1 MTNKVVKDMKLRE
14 NMTIK
19 QFIDELGKCGGF
31 MSLSLV
37 KGVKIVKNMFLD
49 KDCTVFLSF
58 TANLVATGLR
68 SVFADLVKRR
78 LVDVIITTGG
88 SIDHD
93 IIKAYG
99 GKYYIGSFEANDIKL
114 HRENINRLGNIY
126 VPNENYELLEKVLQE
141 ILLEIYEEKKTISI
155 RELIYEIGRRMKPDE
170 NSFVYQAAKNNVPI
184 FSPGFQDSALGL
196 QVFLFNQEHELVVDA
211 TKDMKELADIVYDSK
226 KTGAIILGGGIS
238 KHYTIASNLLR
249 GGLDYAVQITTAQPY
264 DGSLSGARLNEA
276 ISWGKVKE
284 EGIISTI
291 QGDATIIF
299 PLLIAAVYSQLP

>member
-49 KDCTVFLSF
+49 EDCTVFLSF

-99 GKYYIGSFEANDIKL
+99 GKYYVGSFEANDIKL

-126 VPNENYELLEKVLQE
+126 VPNENYGLLEKVLQG
-141 ILLEIYEEKKTISI
+141 ILLEIYEEKKTVSI

-170 NSFVYQAAKNNVPI
+170 NSFVYQAAKNSVPI

>member
-1 MTNKVVKDMKLRE
+1 MNKIVKDMKLRE
-14 NMTIK
+14 NMTVK
-19 QFIDELGKCGGF
+19 QLIEELGKCGGF
-31 MSLSLV
+31 MTLNLV
-37 KGVKIVKNMFLD
+37 RSIEIVKKMFLD
-49 KDCTVFLSF
+49 EDCTVFLSF

-99 GKYYIGSFEANDIKL
+99 GKYYVGSFEANDVKL

-141 ILLEIYEEKKTISI
+141 ILLEIYEEKKTVSI
-155 RELIYEIGRRMKPDE
+155 REMIYEIGRRMKPDG
-170 NSFVYQAAKNNVPI
+170 NSFVYQAAKNGVPI

-196 QVFLFNQEHELVVDA
+196 QVFLFNQEHKLVVDA

-238 KHYTIASNLLR
+238 KHYTIASNLLK

-284 EGIISTI
+284 EGVISTI

>member
-1 MTNKVVKDMKLRE
+1 MNKIVKDMKLRE
-14 NMTIK
+14 NMTVK
-19 QFIDELGKCGGF
+19 QLIEELGKCGGF
-31 MSLSLV
+31 MTLNLV
-37 KGVKIVKNMFLD
+37 RGIEIVKKMFLD
-49 KDCTVFLSF
+49 ESCTVFLSF

-78 LVDVIITTGG
+78 LVDVIITGG

-99 GKYYIGSFEANDIKL
+99 GKYYVGSFEANDVKL

-141 ILLEIYEEKKTISI
+141 ILLEIYEEKKTVSI
-155 RELIYEIGRRMKPDE
+155 RELIYEIGRRMKPDK

-284 EGIISTI
+284 EGVISTI

-299 PLLIAAVYSQLP
+299 PLLIAAVYEEIL

>member
-1 MTNKVVKDMKLRE
+1 MNKIVKDMKLRE
-14 NMTIK
+14 NMTVK
-19 QFIDELGKCGGF
+19 QLIEELGKCGGF
-31 MSLSLV
+31 MTLNLV
-37 KGVKIVKNMFLD
+37 RSIDIVKKMFLD
-49 KDCTVFLSF
+49 EDCTVFLSF

-99 GKYYIGSFEANDIKL
+99 GKYYVGSFEANDVKL

-141 ILLEIYEEKKTISI
+141 ILLEIYEEKKNVSI

-184 FSPGFQDSALGL
+184 FSP
-196 QVFLFNQEHELVVDA
+196 
-211 TKDMKELADIVYDSK
+211 I
-226 KTGAIILGGGIS
+226 
-238 KHYTIASNLLR
+238 
-249 GGLDYAVQITTAQPY
+249 
-264 DGSLSGARLNEA
+264 
-276 ISWGKVKE
+276 
-284 EGIISTI
+284 
-291 QGDATIIF
+291 
-299 PLLIAAVYSQLP
+299 

>member
-1 MTNKVVKDMKLRE
+1 MNKIVKDMKLRE
-14 NMTIK
+14 NMTVK
-19 QFIDELGKCGGF
+19 QLIEELGKCGGF
-31 MSLSLV
+31 MTLNLV
-37 KGVKIVKNMFLD
+37 RSIEIVKKMFLD
-49 KDCTVFLSF
+49 EDCTVFLSF

-99 GKYYIGSFEANDIKL
+99 GKYYVGSFEANDVKL
-114 HRENINRLGNIY
+114 HKENINRLGNIY

-141 ILLEIYEEKKTISI
+141 ILLEIYKEKKTVSI

-170 NSFVYQAAKNNVPI
+170 NSFVYQAARNDVPI

-238 KHYTIASNLLR
+238 KHYTIASNLLK

>member
-1 MTNKVVKDMKLRE
+1 MEMCVENMCLRE
-14 NMTIK
+14 RMTIK
-19 QFIDELGKCGGF
+19 QFIVELKKCGGF
-31 MSLSLV
+31 MALNLAR
-37 KGVKIVKNMFLD
+37 GVDIVRKMFLD
-49 KDCTVFLSF
+49 ENCTVFLSF

-68 SVFADLVKRR
+68 SIFADLVKRN
-78 LVDVIITTGG
+78 LVNVIVTTGG

-93 IIKAYG
+93 VIKAYG
-99 GKYYIGSFEANDIKL
+99 GKYYVGDFEANDVKL

-126 VPNENYELLEKVLQE
+126 VPNENYELLEKILQE
-141 ILLEIYEEKKTISI
+141 MLSEIYEERKIISI
-155 RELIYEIGRRMKPDE
+155 RELIYEIGKRMKPDE

-196 QVFLFNQEHELVVDA
+196 QVFMFNQEHELVVDA
-211 TKDMKELADIVYDSK
+211 TRDMKELADIVYNSK
-226 KTGAIILGGGIS
+226 RTGAIILGGGIS

-264 DGSLSGARLNEA
+264 DGSLSGARLTEA
-276 ISWGKVKE
+276 ISWGKVRE
-284 EGIISTI
+284 EGAISTI

>member
-1 MTNKVVKDMKLRE
+1 MTV
-14 NMTIK
+14 K
-19 QFIDELGKCGGF
+19 QFIEELEKCGGF
-31 MSLSLV
+31 MALNLV
-37 KGVKIVKNMFLD
+37 EGVKIVKKMFLD
-49 KDCTVFLSF
+49 DSCTVFLSF

-68 SVFADLVKRR
+68 SVFADLVKRK
-78 LVDVIITTGG
+78 LVDVIVTTGG
-88 SIDHD
+88 SVDHD
-93 IIKAYG
+93 IMKAYG
-99 GKYYIGSFEANDIKL
+99 GKYYIGSFEADDVEL
-114 HRENINRLGNIY
+114 HRENINRLGNIF

-141 ILLEIYEEKKTISI
+141 ILSKIYEEKKTISI

-170 NSFVYQAAKNNVPI
+170 NSFVYQAAKNHVPI

-196 QVFLFNQEHELVVDA
+196 QVFLFNQEHKLVVDA
-211 TKDMKELADIVYDSK
+211 IRDMKELADIVYDSK

-276 ISWGKVKE
+276 VSWGKVKE

-299 PLLIAAVYSQLP
+299 PLLIAAVYEEIL

>member
-1 MTNKVVKDMKLRE
+1 
-14 NMTIK
+14 
-19 QFIDELGKCGGF
+19 
-31 MSLSLV
+31 
-37 KGVKIVKNMFLD
+37 
-49 KDCTVFLSF
+49 
-58 TANLVATGLR
+58 
-68 SVFADLVKRR
+68 
-78 LVDVIITTGG
+78 
-88 SIDHD
+88 
-93 IIKAYG
+93 
-99 GKYYIGSFEANDIKL
+99 
-114 HRENINRLGNIY
+114 
-126 VPNENYELLEKVLQE
+126 
-141 ILLEIYEEKKTISI
+141 
-155 RELIYEIGRRMKPDE
+155 MKPDE

-284 EGIISTI
+284 EGVISTI

-299 PLLIAAVYSQLP
+299 PLLIAAVYEEIL